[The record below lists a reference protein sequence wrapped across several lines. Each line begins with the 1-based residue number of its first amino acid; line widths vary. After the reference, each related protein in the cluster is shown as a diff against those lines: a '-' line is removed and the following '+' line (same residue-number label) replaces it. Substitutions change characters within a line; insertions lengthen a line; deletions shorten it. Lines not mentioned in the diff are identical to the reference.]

1 MTIIIDRLKQIL
13 GRFQSKTLLIGIAI
27 ILLVVNVARMAIGY
41 YNEQQQQ
48 VAEKIALLDQ
58 YRVSTQKLNQLKN
71 RVAGLKRQEQIL
83 DRYFFTGKSEEE
95 ISSAM
100 QIKLQEMV
108 TNAEL
113 EPEYIRPVTRGGGAV
128 KSKDFGEIAVNLRL
142 SGSIDKFAEFLK
154 NLYKSQHLFKIESFS
169 VKPFKKTELKI
180 VLEVKGFYKIQAKG

>member
-1 MTIIIDRLKQIL
+1 MTIIDRLKQIL
-13 GRFQSKTLLIGIAI
+13 GRFQGRTLLIGIAV
-27 ILLVVNVARMAIGY
+27 ILLIVNVSRMAIGY

-58 YRVSTQKLNQLKN
+58 YRASTQKLNQLKN
-71 RVAGLKRQEQIL
+71 RVAGLKRQEQRL
-83 DRYFFTGKSEEE
+83 ERYLFTGKSEEE

-108 TNAEL
+108 TKAEL
-113 EPEYIRPVTRGGGAV
+113 QPEYIRPVTRGGSV

-142 SGSIDKFAEFLK
+142 SGPIDKFAEFLK

-169 VKPFKKTELKI
+169 IKPFKKTELKI
-180 VLEVKGFYKIQAKG
+180 VLEVKGFYKIQA